1 MLGPAIPLAL
11 PEGDVEF
18 ACPRRGWKNEDKDE
32 TELLYGFDDGPS
44 EKGRRL
50 SVSDEGSEAF
60 VEPRIKEVELMLST
74 PDRAAVDSDRVMVD
88 CTAVVKGTTVRTGRR
103 ARREQTFLSARRVAT
118 LVLLLI
124 PPTAA
129 ALSCTHASVRPD
141 AQLVV

>member
-32 TELLYGFDDGPS
+32 LELLYGFDDGPS

-60 VEPRIKEVELMLST
+60 VEPRMKEVELMLST
-74 PDRAAVDSDRVMVD
+74 PGFSGVGSDRVMVRVQSRSQGYYRRNRAKD
-88 CTAVVKGTTVRTGRR
+88 LTRTDISVCSTRR
-103 ARREQTFLSARRVAT
+103 DIGLAFDPAHS
-118 LVLLLI
+118 
-124 PPTAA
+124 
-129 ALSCTHASVRPD
+129 
-141 AQLVV
+141 